1 MEEELEAERQAR
13 AKANKQR
20 SDLAK
25 EIDSLE
31 ERLDEASGVT
41 TAQVDGQKEGCGGQH
56 ARSKWTPPTCLLVTL
71 QPPRKIAAENSDLL
85 RLVGDLD
92 INPVGRWERRN
103 RHSWSLTATA
113 SARTADPDSGGAV
126 NRIQQ
131 ELSQSEGV

>member
-41 TAQVDGQKEGCGGQH
+41 TAQVDGQKEGCGGQ
-56 ARSKWTPPTCLLVTL
+56 
-71 QPPRKIAAENSDLL
+71 QAAQVDTTNLPL
-85 RLVGDLD
+85 GDFA
-92 INPVGRWERRN
+92 
-103 RHSWSLTATA
+103 ATKKNC
-113 SARTADPDSGGAV
+113 R
-126 NRIQQ
+126 
-131 ELSQSEGV
+131 

>member
-41 TAQVDGQKEGCGGQH
+41 TAQVELDKRRDVEVNKLRKEVDH
-56 ARSKWTPPTCLLVTL
+56 ARGKWTPPTCLLVTL

-92 INPVGRWERRN
+92 INPE
-103 RHSWSLTATA
+103 S
-113 SARTADPDSGGAV
+113 SGQAEV
-126 NRIQQ
+126 CSCCPAQ
-131 ELSQSEGV
+131 EM

>member
-41 TAQVDGQKEGCGGQH
+41 TAQVE
-56 ARSKWTPPTCLLVTL
+56 
-71 QPPRKIAAENSDLL
+71 
-85 RLVGDLD
+85 LD
-92 INPVGRWERRN
+92 KRRN
-103 RHSWSLTATA
+103 AEVNCARKWKPCSRQVDTTNLPLGDFAATKKNC
-113 SARTADPDSGGAV
+113 R
-126 NRIQQ
+126 
-131 ELSQSEGV
+131 